1 MYDVAVIGGGPG
13 GCRAAGLAARRGLK
27 TVLFEREELGGV
39 CLNYG
44 CIPIKLLLHAARMY
58 EALQLEAPQFGI
70 DAEGFRWD
78 FETLWKRKE
87 RTVARLRAAL
97 RQRLQAAAVELVNSE
112 AAVESKL
119 PGGFCIEAGGCRY
132 EARQPIWAAGGKPHI
147 PAIPGIAEALAAGFA
162 VTPRELPAAVPP
174 SLLILGGGAAGI
186 ELATFFRI
194 AGSAVTIVEA
204 GNTLG
209 GRLDF
214 RLAQFL
220 TAALEKRG
228 VKIHTASTISRIGDG
243 WATLAD
249 GSRLAASK
257 LLITCGWEAAAA
269 VPASPGV
276 QVIGDAAGRHFLAP
290 VAEWEAE
297 AAVDR
302 LCGISPERTQ
312 PVVARAIFAI
322 PEVATAGMTL
332 DEARQMDAAAYER
345 RLPLTLS
352 GRYMAEHPLENGFG
366 VGVYSGAGELQGVHL
381 AGSGAAELAG
391 AFQINGRAVMPPH
404 PSLSEFN
411 RLLQAGES

>member
-13 GCRAAGLAARRGLK
+13 GCRTAELAARRGLK

-58 EALQLEAPQFGI
+58 EALQLKVPQFGI
-70 DAEGFRWD
+70 DAEEFRWD

-87 RTVARLRAAL
+87 RTVVRLRAAL
-97 RQRLQAAAVELVNSE
+97 RQRLQAAAVELVNAE

-119 PGGFCIEAGGCRY
+119 PGGFCSEAGGCRY
-132 EARQPIWAAGGKPHI
+132 EARQLIWAAGEKPHI

-162 VTPRELPAAVPP
+162 VTPRELPVAVPP

-209 GRLDF
+209 ERLDF

-228 VKIHTASTISRIGDG
+228 VKIHPASTITRIGDG
-243 WATLAD
+243 WAELAD

-257 LLITCGWEAAAA
+257 LLIACGWEAAAA
-269 VPASPGV
+269 VRRSP
-276 QVIGDAAGRHFLAP
+276 
-290 VAEWEAE
+290 
-297 AAVDR
+297 
-302 LCGISPERTQ
+302 
-312 PVVARAIFAI
+312 
-322 PEVATAGMTL
+322 
-332 DEARQMDAAAYER
+332 
-345 RLPLTLS
+345 
-352 GRYMAEHPLENGFG
+352 
-366 VGVYSGAGELQGVHL
+366 
-381 AGSGAAELAG
+381 
-391 AFQINGRAVMPPH
+391 NGR
-404 PSLSEFN
+404 
-411 RLLQAGES
+411 RKRR

>member
-13 GCRAAGLAARRGLK
+13 GCRAAELAARRGLK

-44 CIPIKLLLHAARMY
+44 CIPIKLLLHAARMF

-97 RQRLQAAAVELVNSE
+97 RQRLQAVDVELVNAE

-132 EARQPIWAAGGKPHI
+132 EARQLIWAASGKPH
-147 PAIPGIAEALAAGFA
+147 IPGIAEALAAGFA

-302 LCGISPERTQ
+302 LCGISPERTL

-332 DEARQMDAAAYER
+332 DEARKMDAAAYER

-366 VGVYSGAGELQGVHL
+366 VGVYSCAGELQGVHL

>member
-13 GCRAAGLAARRGLK
+13 GCRAAELAARRGLK

-44 CIPIKLLLHAARMY
+44 CIPIKLLLHAARMF

-132 EARQPIWAAGGKPHI
+132 EARQLIWAAGGKPHI

-220 TAALEKRG
+220 TSALEKRG
-228 VKIHTASTISRIGDG
+228 VKIHTANTIPRIGDG
-243 WATLAD
+243 WAELAD
-249 GSRLAASK
+249 GSRLTASK
-257 LLITCGWEAAAA
+257 LLITCGWEAAVA
-269 VPASPGV
+269 VPVSPGV
-276 QVIGDAAGRHFLAP
+276 QVIGDAAGRRFLAP

-302 LCGISPERTQ
+302 LCGISPERTL

-322 PEVATAGMTL
+322 PEVATAGLTL
-332 DEARQMDAAAYER
+332 DEARKMDTAAYER
-345 RLPLTLS
+345 QLPLTLS

-391 AFQINGRAVMPPH
+391 AFQINGRTVMPPH

>member
-44 CIPIKLLLHAARMY
+44 CIPIKLLLHAARMF

-78 FETLWKRKE
+78 FETLWKRKV

-132 EARQPIWAAGGKPHI
+132 EARQLIWAAGGKPHI

-228 VKIHTASTISRIGDG
+228 VKIHTANTIPRIGDG
-243 WATLAD
+243 WAELAD
-249 GSRLAASK
+249 GSRLTASK

-276 QVIGDAAGRHFLAP
+276 QVIGDAAGRRFLAP

-366 VGVYSGAGELQGVHL
+366 VGVYSGAGELLGVHL
-381 AGSGAAELAG
+381 AGSDAAELAG
-391 AFQINGRAVMPPH
+391 SFQINGRAVMPPH

>member
-13 GCRAAGLAARRGLK
+13 GCRAAELAARRGLK

-44 CIPIKLLLHAARMY
+44 CIPIKLLLHAARMF

-119 PGGFCIEAGGCRY
+119 PGGCRY
-132 EARQPIWAAGGKPHI
+132 EARQLIWAAGGKPHI

-228 VKIHTASTISRIGDG
+228 VKIHTANTIPRIGDG
-243 WATLAD
+243 WAELAD
-249 GSRLAASK
+249 GSRLTASK

-276 QVIGDAAGRHFLAP
+276 QVIGDAAGRRFLAP

-332 DEARQMDAAAYER
+332 DEARKMDAAAYER

-366 VGVYSGAGELQGVHL
+366 VGVYSCAGELQGVHL

>member
-58 EALQLEAPQFGI
+58 EALQFEAPQFGI

-97 RQRLQAAAVELVNSE
+97 RQRLQAAGVELVNAE

-119 PGGFCIEAGGCRY
+119 PGGFLIAAGNSRY
-132 EARQPIWAAGGKPHI
+132 KARQLIRATGGKPHI

-209 GRLDF
+209 GQLDF

-228 VKIHTASTISRIGDG
+228 VKIHTANTIPRIGDG
-243 WATLAD
+243 WVELAD

-257 LLITCGWEAAAA
+257 LLIACGWEAAAA

-276 QVIGDAAGRHFLAP
+276 QVIGDAAGRLFLAP
-290 VAEWEAE
+290 VAEWEAK
-297 AAVDR
+297 AAIDR
-302 LCGISPERTQ
+302 LCGISPERTLP
-312 PVVARAIFAI
+312 PVTRAIFSI

-332 DEARQMDAAAYER
+332 DEARQMDVAAYER

-366 VGVYSGAGELQGVHL
+366 VGVYSGAGELLGVHL

-391 AFQINGRAVMPPH
+391 SFQINGRAVMPPH

>member
-44 CIPIKLLLHAARMY
+44 CIPIKLLLHAARMF

-132 EARQPIWAAGGKPHI
+132 EARQLIWAAGGKPHI

-228 VKIHTASTISRIGDG
+228 VKIHTANTIPRIGDG
-243 WATLAD
+243 WAELAD
-249 GSRLAASK
+249 GSRLTASK

-302 LCGISPERTQ
+302 LCGISPERTL
-312 PVVARAIFAI
+312 PLVAHAVFAI

-332 DEARQMDAAAYER
+332 GEARKVDAAAYER
-345 RLPLTLS
+345 QLPLTLS

-366 VGVYSGAGELQGVHL
+366 IGIYSGAGELLGVQL
-381 AGSGAAELAG
+381 AGSGAAELVG
-391 AFQINGRAVMPPH
+391 SFQINGRAVMPPH

>member
-228 VKIHTASTISRIGDG
+228 VKIHTANTIPRIGDG
-243 WATLAD
+243 WAELAD
-249 GSRLAASK
+249 GSRLTASK

-366 VGVYSGAGELQGVHL
+366 VGVYSGAGELLGVHL

-391 AFQINGRAVMPPH
+391 SFQINGRAVMPPH

>member
-13 GCRAAGLAARRGLK
+13 GCRAAELAARRGLK

-44 CIPIKLLLHAARMY
+44 CIPIKLLLHAARMF

-70 DAEGFRWD
+70 DAERFRWD

-97 RQRLQAAAVELVNSE
+97 RQRLQAAGVELVNAE

-119 PGGFCIEAGGCRY
+119 PGEFCIEAGGCRY
-132 EARQPIWAAGGKPHI
+132 EARQLIWAVGGKPHI
-147 PAIPGIAEALAAGFA
+147 PAIPGIAEALVAGFA

-209 GRLDF
+209 GQLDF

-220 TAALEKRG
+220 TSALEKRG

-332 DEARQMDAAAYER
+332 DEARKMDAAAYER

>member
-13 GCRAAGLAARRGLK
+13 GCRAAELAARRGLK

-44 CIPIKLLLHAARMY
+44 CIPIKLLLHAARMF

-78 FETLWKRKE
+78 FETLWKRKV

-132 EARQPIWAAGGKPHI
+132 EARQLIWAAGGKPHI

-228 VKIHTASTISRIGDG
+228 VKIHTANTIPRIGDG
-243 WATLAD
+243 WAELAD
-249 GSRLAASK
+249 GSRLTASK

-302 LCGISPERTQ
+302 LCGISPERTL

-366 VGVYSGAGELQGVHL
+366 VGVYSGAGELLGVHL

-391 AFQINGRAVMPPH
+391 SFQINGRAVMPPH

>member
-44 CIPIKLLLHAARMY
+44 CIPIKLLLHAARMF

-132 EARQPIWAAGGKPHI
+132 EARQLIWAAGGKPHI

-228 VKIHTASTISRIGDG
+228 VKIHPASTITRIGDG
-243 WATLAD
+243 WAELAD

-257 LLITCGWEAAAA
+257 LLIACGWEAAAA
-269 VPASPGV
+269 VRRSP
-276 QVIGDAAGRHFLAP
+276 
-290 VAEWEAE
+290 
-297 AAVDR
+297 
-302 LCGISPERTQ
+302 
-312 PVVARAIFAI
+312 
-322 PEVATAGMTL
+322 
-332 DEARQMDAAAYER
+332 
-345 RLPLTLS
+345 
-352 GRYMAEHPLENGFG
+352 
-366 VGVYSGAGELQGVHL
+366 
-381 AGSGAAELAG
+381 
-391 AFQINGRAVMPPH
+391 NGR
-404 PSLSEFN
+404 
-411 RLLQAGES
+411 RKRR

>member
-13 GCRAAGLAARRGLK
+13 GCRAAELAARRGLK

-44 CIPIKLLLHAARMY
+44 CIPIKLLLHAAWMF

-70 DAEGFRWD
+70 DAERFRWD

-97 RQRLQAAAVELVNSE
+97 RQRLQAAGVELVNAE

-119 PGGFCIEAGGCRY
+119 PGEFCIEAGGCRY
-132 EARQPIWAAGGKPHI
+132 EARQLIWAVGGKPHI
-147 PAIPGIAEALAAGFA
+147 PAIPGIAEALVAGFA

-209 GRLDF
+209 GQLDF

-220 TAALEKRG
+220 TSALEKRG

-302 LCGISPERTQ
+302 LCGISPERTL
-312 PVVARAIFAI
+312 PVVARVIFAI
-322 PEVATAGMTL
+322 PEVATAGLTL
-332 DEARQMDAAAYER
+332 DEARKMDTAAYER
-345 RLPLTLS
+345 QLPLTLS
-352 GRYMAEHPLENGFG
+352 GRYMAEHSLENGFG
-366 VGVYSGAGELQGVHL
+366 VGVYSGAGELLGVHL

>member
-13 GCRAAGLAARRGLK
+13 GCRAAELAARRGLK

-44 CIPIKLLLHAARMY
+44 CIPIKLLLHAARMF

-70 DAEGFRWD
+70 DAERFRWD

-97 RQRLQAAAVELVNSE
+97 RQRLQAAGVELVNAE

-119 PGGFCIEAGGCRY
+119 PGEFCIEAGGCRY
-132 EARQPIWAAGGKPHI
+132 EARQLIWAVGGKPHI
-147 PAIPGIAEALAAGFA
+147 PAIPGIAEALVAGFA

-209 GRLDF
+209 GQLDF

-220 TAALEKRG
+220 TSALEKRG

-302 LCGISPERTQ
+302 LCGISPERTL
-312 PVVARAIFAI
+312 PVVARVIFAI
-322 PEVATAGMTL
+322 PEVATAGLTL
-332 DEARQMDAAAYER
+332 DEARKMDTAAYER
-345 RLPLTLS
+345 RLPLPLS

>member
-13 GCRAAGLAARRGLK
+13 GCRAAELAARRGLK

-44 CIPIKLLLHAARMY
+44 CIPIKLLLHAARMF

-78 FETLWKRKE
+78 FETLWKRKV

-132 EARQPIWAAGGKPHI
+132 EARQLIWAAGGKPHI

-228 VKIHTASTISRIGDG
+228 VKIHTANTIPRIGDG
-243 WATLAD
+243 WAELAD
-249 GSRLAASK
+249 GSRLTASK

-276 QVIGDAAGRHFLAP
+276 QVIGDAAGRRFLAP

-366 VGVYSGAGELQGVHL
+366 VGVYSGAGELLGVHL

-391 AFQINGRAVMPPH
+391 SFQINGRAVMPPH